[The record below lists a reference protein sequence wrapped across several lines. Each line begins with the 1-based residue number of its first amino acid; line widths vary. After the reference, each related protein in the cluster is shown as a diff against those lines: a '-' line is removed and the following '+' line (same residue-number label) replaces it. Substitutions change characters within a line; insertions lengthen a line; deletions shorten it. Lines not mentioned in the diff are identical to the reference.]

1 LTIQNLLNYPNPV
14 VDFTS
19 FYFEHNQN
27 NEQMKV
33 VLQIID
39 LQGRV
44 VKEIKED
51 ITPNGYRYGPI
62 QWDGKSESG
71 YKLNAGVYVYSLIAS
86 LSNGKTTNNSG
97 RLILIE

>member
-1 LTIQNLLNYPNPV
+1 
-14 VDFTS
+14 
-19 FYFEHNQN
+19 
-27 NEQMKV
+27 MKV